1 MQKVAFQKKKNGKL
15 MELPVE
21 KDASILLW
29 FGIVR
34 LQGFIFYPYPYLKEN
49 AIQQNKTKTIV
60 KCLKHFLNKPVII
73 LLDGHSIHSKNLEAP
88 EFAR

>member
-1 MQKVAFQKKKNGKL
+1 

-34 LQGFIFYPYPYLKEN
+34 LQGFTFYPYTYLKEN
-49 AIQQNKTKTIV
+49 AIQQNK
-60 KCLKHFLNKPVII
+60 NN
-73 LLDGHSIHSKNLEAP
+73 SQMS
-88 EFAR
+88 